1 MLDSTL
7 AARGHRIQDHHRGGV
22 PGEGE
27 KLLSRRDGLDIV
39 DLRATRDDHQVGNPR
54 RFKRRGFRPR
64 GCIDHGEVNAL
75 RSRRGTGVP
84 EAGRLHVA
92 DDRGVGVT
100 TAVMPVTRGRLRVDI
115 QDHGGLP
122 CVGRTDGKSQ
132 GEGCLTGPAF
142 LGEEC
147 DCLH

>member
-1 MLDSTL
+1 MVS
-7 AARGHRIQDHHRGGV
+7 I
-22 PGEGE
+22 
-27 KLLSRRDGLDIV
+27 SV
-39 DLRATRDDHQVGNPR
+39 DLRATRDDHQVGHPR

-75 RSRRGTGVP
+75 RSRRGACVP

-115 QDHGGLP
+115 QDHGDLP
-122 CVGRTDGKSQ
+122 CVGRTDGRAKRAMSYRSRLS
-132 GEGCLTGPAF
+132 GRGV
-142 LGEEC
+142 
-147 DCLH
+147 